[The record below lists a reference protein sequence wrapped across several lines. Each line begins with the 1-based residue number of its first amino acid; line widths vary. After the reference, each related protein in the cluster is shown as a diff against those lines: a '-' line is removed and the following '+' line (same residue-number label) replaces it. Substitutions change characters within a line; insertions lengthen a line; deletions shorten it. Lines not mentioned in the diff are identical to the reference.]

1 MGPGAAEARVDEF
14 KAAWDAMD
22 PEAVASLFAEGGT
35 YEDPYLE
42 GAATGEEIRAYV
54 EEIGEV
60 FPDFRFDWRRT
71 YVPADDVAILEWTV
85 HGTHE
90 GAFGRVPPTRR
101 AVSVTGVSV
110 VEFSEAGIV
119 AQRDYWDR
127 RRLVEQLGLTF
138 PTVLTQLPTLAWRAL
153 SQRR

>member
-1 MGPGAAEARVDEF
+1 MGTGTAEERVEAF

-22 PEAVASLFAEGGT
+22 PAAVASLFAEGGT
-35 YEDPYLE
+35 YEDPYLD
-42 GAATGEEIRAYV
+42 GAATGDEIRAYV
-54 EEIGEV
+54 EEISEV

-71 YVPADDVAILEWTV
+71 YYPSEDVAILEWTV

-90 GAFGRVPPTRR
+90 GAFGRIPPTGN
-101 AVSVTGVSV
+101 AVTVPGISV
-110 VEFSEAGIV
+110 VTFSEAGIT

-127 RRLVEQLGLTF
+127 RRLTEELGLTF

-153 SQRR
+153 RGSR